1 MYPAELRDELLAKLL
16 SFSGSPQRWK
26 DQTPFG
32 EIVLSEGCK
41 FLREKEEFKWLFDL
55 INSHQSR
62 LKNEEFQEW
71 ITTRISDNE
80 FIVTCTDGDD
90 QTFATQKIQYSAL
103 PLDTLKIWLVEGV
116 YLLPSEY

>member
-1 MYPAELRDELLAKLL
+1 MNMELHEELSAKLL
-16 SFSGSPQRWK
+16 SFSGSPQRWN

-41 FLREKEEFKWLFDL
+41 FLREREEFKWLFDL
-55 INSHQSR
+55 IQSHQSR

-71 ITTRISDNE
+71 IATRVSDNE
-80 FIVTCTDGDD
+80 FLVTCTDGDD
-90 QTFATQKIQYSAL
+90 ETFATQKIQYSAF
-103 PLDTLKIWLVEGV
+103 PLDVLKIWLVEGV

>member
-1 MYPAELRDELLAKLL
+1 MELRKELSVKLL

-41 FLREKEEFKWLFDL
+41 FLREKEEF
-55 INSHQSR
+55 
-62 LKNEEFQEW
+62 QEW
-71 ITTRISDNE
+71 ITTRVSDNE
-80 FIVTCTDGDD
+80 FLVTCTDGDD
-90 QTFATQKIQYSAL
+90 ETFATEKIQYSAL

-116 YLLPSEY
+116 YLLPIEY